1 MSDNRT
7 NNMRDIIN
15 SVRDLQDLG
24 DVVNGRNVYNIN
36 INYYENYNNSSS
48 VTPMDNEN
56 DESLSDDE
64 HSLIL
69 SEEGHSDVLDD
80 IDSAA
85 MDTESI
91 SSDES
96 NTTYV
101 IRTNI
106 SCPSNHLLE
115 FKRESDNNT
124 IVKCSGCNIDVNSE
138 YYKCS
143 SNICNYIICRRCV
156 DSGSFYRSRHST
168 YNPDN
173 YLGYGYNASVTNNY
187 SDSQYTV
194 TDLPLNYSNSTTTL
208 PGLNNLSS
216 IIGNSISD
224 TITNTIGD
232 MINNETVQ
240 NNMGNEA
247 ITVTIGEIG
256 SLIPRGISIK
266 DLIEKTELK
275 IYNRIPNSDNKCH
288 ICNEDYSNLDICRI
302 INNCSHYYH
311 THCIDNW
318 FINQKN
324 CPICNQNI

>member
-24 DVVNGRNVYNIN
+24 DVINGRNVYNIN
-36 INYYENYNNSSS
+36 INYYENYNNS
-48 VTPMDNEN
+48 TNNDDDN
-56 DESLSDDE
+56 DESVILSDDE
-64 HSLIL
+64 SLIL
-69 SEEGHSDVLDD
+69 SEEGKEEVLDD

-96 NTTYV
+96 NTTFV
-101 IRTNI
+101 IRTDI

-115 FKRESDNNT
+115 FKRESINNT
-124 IVKCSGCNIDVNSE
+124 IVKCSGCNIDLNSE
-138 YYKCS
+138 FYKCS
-143 SNICNYIICRRCV
+143 STICNYIICRRCV
-156 DSGSFYRSRHST
+156 DSGLFYRRSHLT

-173 YLGYGYNASVTNNY
+173 YLSHRYNTSVTNNY
-187 SDSQYTV
+187 STSQYSV

-208 PGLNNLSS
+208 PGLNDLSS

-232 MINNETVQ
+232 IINSETVQ

-256 SLIPRGISIK
+256 SLIPRGITIK
-266 DLIEKTELK
+266 DLIEKTQLK
-275 IYNRIPNSDNKCH
+275 ISCEVDNSDNKCH

-302 INNCSHYYH
+302 INNCSHHYH
-311 THCIDNW
+311 SQCIDNW
-318 FINQKN
+318 LVNNIN

>member
-36 INYYENYNNSSS
+36 INYYENYNNSSNNN
-48 VTPMDNEN
+48 VDN
-56 DESLSDDE
+56 DESLILSDDE
-64 HSLIL
+64 SLIL
-69 SEEGHSDVLDD
+69 SEEGKEEVLDD

-101 IRTNI
+101 IRTDI

-115 FKRESDNNT
+115 FRRDSVNNT

-138 YYKCS
+138 FYKCGS
-143 SNICNYIICRRCV
+143 PICNYIICRRCV
-156 DSGSFYRSRHST
+156 DSGLFHRRRNLT

-173 YLGYGYNASVTNNY
+173 YLSHGYNTGITNNY
-187 SDSQYTV
+187 TTSQYTV
-194 TDLPLNYSNSTTTL
+194 ADIPLNYSNSTTTL

-232 MINNETVQ
+232 IINSETVQ
-240 NNMGNEA
+240 NNMANEA

-256 SLIPRGISIK
+256 SLIPRGITIK

-275 IYNRIPNSDNKCH
+275 TYNRMLNSDNKCH
-288 ICNEDYSNLDICRI
+288 ICNEDYSNQDICRI

-311 THCIDNW
+311 ANCIDNW